1 MNNPLPREQRET
13 IKRVAKYLICCGVD
27 RVTAHDI
34 ARAQLEANL
43 LAVREA

>member
-27 RVTAHDI
+27 RVTAHNI